1 MTDTILEPMADIPNT
16 NNKVAVIGRP
26 NVGKSSIFNRIVGYK
41 AALVHDQPGIT
52 RDRKYAELKL
62 GDETVELI
70 DTAGFEEGDKQ
81 TLAQR
86 MNDISAAAM
95 AEAVA
100 VMFVVDGAAGVTA
113 ADQGLAR
120 LIKQANKPVILVINK
135 ADTKAAHENMYNFY
149 SLGFD
154 DPILVS
160 AAHNSGF
167 ADLLEA
173 LKPFAKVTHNVD
185 LEEEGMPDK
194 YFDIIEDD
202 EENLEQPYRPEWMR
216 VAIVGRPNAG
226 KSTLVNRLTGENRM
240 MTGDEA
246 GLTRE
251 SNSTRWTHDGLGY
264 ELIDTAGLRRKAK
277 IENVVEKMSASDAIH
292 AVAKAHVV
300 VLLLDANHPF
310 EFQDKTIAA
319 HVVGEGKP
327 LIIALNKWDSVKN
340 KDEILD
346 EMNFMLEREFS
357 QVKKVPMVTMSALK
371 GDGVEDLMRP
381 VEELYRLWNIRIGA
395 GRLNRFLADAVAGH
409 PPPLTK
415 DHRPVKLK
423 FMAQTGV
430 RPPTF
435 KIWCNRP
442 QAVHVSYLRYLSNGM
457 RQMFGLEGIVFR
469 LVTEAGDNPYATT
482 RKR

>member
-1 MTDTILEPMADIPNT
+1 MTNTMPNT
-16 NNKVAVIGRP
+16 NNKIAVIGRP
-26 NVGKSSIFNRIVGYK
+26 NVGKSSIFNRLVGYK

-52 RDRKYAELKL
+52 RDRKYAELHI
-62 GDETVELI
+62 GEETVELI
-70 DTAGFEEGDKQ
+70 DTAGFEEGDKR
-81 TLAQR
+81 TLSRR
-86 MNDISAAAM
+86 MNDISTAAM

-100 VMFVVDGAAGVTA
+100 VIFVVDGVAGVTP
-113 ADQGLAR
+113 ADEGLAR

-135 ADTKAAHENMYNFY
+135 ADTKAANENMYNFY
-149 SLGFD
+149 SLGFEA
-154 DPILVS
+154 PILVS

-167 ADLLEA
+167 ADLAEA
-173 LKPFAKVTHNVD
+173 LKPYAKVTHNVD
-185 LEEEGMPDK
+185 LEQQEPAP
-194 YFDIIEDD
+194 YFDKIIEDED
-202 EENLEQPYRPEWMR
+202 ENIEKPYRPDWLR

-226 KSTLVNRLTGENRM
+226 KSTLVNQLVGENRM
-240 MTGDEA
+240 MTGEEA

-251 SNSTRWTHDGLGY
+251 SNSTRWLHNDLGY
-264 ELIDTAGLRRKAK
+264 ELIDTAGLRKKAK
-277 IENVVEKMSASDAIH
+277 IEDVVEKMSASDAIH

-310 EFQDKTIAA
+310 EFQDKNIAA

-327 LIIALNKWDSVKN
+327 LIIALNKWDSVVN
-340 KDEILD
+340 RNEILD
-346 EMNFMLEREFS
+346 EMNFMLEKEFS
-357 QVKKVPMVTMSALK
+357 QVKKVPLVTMSALN
-371 GDGVEDLMRP
+371 GQGVEDLMAP
-381 VEELYRLWNIRIGA
+381 IEALYRLWNIRIGA

-469 LVTEAGDNPYATT
+469 LITEAGDNPFD
-482 RKR
+482 RK

>member
-1 MTDTILEPMADIPNT
+1 MTNPMNEIPNT
-16 NNKVAVIGRP
+16 NKQVAVIGRP
-26 NVGKSSIFNRIVGYK
+26 NVGKSSIFNRLVGYK

-52 RDRKYAELKL
+52 RDRKYAELKI
-62 GDETVELI
+62 GDESVELI
-70 DTAGFEEGDKQ
+70 DTAGFEEGEKQ
-81 TLAQR
+81 VLTQR
-86 MNDISAAAM
+86 MNDISSAAM

-135 ADTKAAHENMYNFY
+135 ADTKAANENMYNFY

-160 AAHNSGF
+160 AAHNAGF
-167 ADLLEA
+167 SDVIEA

-185 LEEEGMPDK
+185 LEPQEPAP
-194 YFDIIEDD
+194 YFEDIIEDED
-202 EENLEQPYRPEWMR
+202 ENIEAPYRPDWMR

-226 KSTLVNRLTGENRM
+226 KSTLVNRLTGESRM

-251 SNSTRWTHDGLGY
+251 SNSTRWEHDGLGY

-277 IENVVEKMSASDAIH
+277 IDDVVEKMSASDAIH
-292 AVAKAHVV
+292 SVAKAHVV

-346 EMNFMLEREFS
+346 EMNFMLEKEFS
-357 QVKKVPMVTMSALK
+357 QVKKVPLVTMSALNGK
-371 GDGVEDLMRP
+371 GVETLMGP
-381 VEELYRLWNIRIGA
+381 IEELYRLWNIRIGA
-395 GRLNRFLADAVAGH
+395 GKLNRFLSDAVIGH

-415 DHRPVKLK
+415 DHKPVKLK

-469 LVTEAGDNPYATT
+469 LITEAGDNPYSTK
-482 RKR
+482 KR